1 MTGTARGGGGVP
13 PLKSATEFW
22 DNISIQNFIFICVL
36 GSKRAT
42 LASECH
48 SLSLFRFLLC
58 EFIFEFLFY
67 IVAWISERV
76 LNTLNY

>member
-13 PLKSATEFW
+13 PLESATAFW
-22 DNISIQNFIFICVL
+22 DYISIQNLIFICVL

-42 LASECH
+42 LASECPR
-48 SLSLFRFLLC
+48 LSLFRFLLC
-58 EFIFEFLFY
+58 EFIFEFLFD

-76 LNTLNY
+76 LNILNY